1 MQLGFVG
8 TGHIASAL
16 VEGLAE
22 TNPEDERVVVSPRG
36 AAHAA
41 RLAATYPQ
49 VQVARDN
56 QGVVNGSDVVFLC
69 VRPPIARQVLAE
81 LRFDAQQLLVSLVAV
96 TPLALVRELAAPATV
111 VRAVP
116 IPSAS
121 RRLSPTGYYPPE
133 PRAAALFNRVGTALP
148 LDTERQLSVI
158 WAATALIS
166 PAYALAS
173 VVSGWLS
180 DEGVAGALAA
190 QFTVEQ
196 FRGVLALVEPG
207 DELQLDRLAARAATP
222 GGLNEQAL
230 TLLREAGACDAVRQ
244 ALDAV
249 LQRLLAAE
257 I

>member
-1 MQLGFVG
+1 VQLGFLG

-16 VEGLAE
+16 VEGLAA
-22 TNPEDERVVVSPRG
+22 TNPGDERVVVSPRG

-41 RLAATYPQ
+41 RLAATFRH
-49 VQVARDN
+49 VRVARNN
-56 QGVVNGSDVVFLC
+56 QAVVNGSDVVFLC
-69 VRPPIARQVLAE
+69 VRPPVARQVLTE
-81 LRFDAQQLLVSLVAV
+81 LRFEARQLLVSLVAV
-96 TPLALVRELAAPATV
+96 TPLAVVRELAAPAMV

-121 RRLSPTGYYPPE
+121 RGLSPTGFYPAE
-133 PRAAALFNRVGTALP
+133 PRAAALFNRVGSALP
-148 LDTERQLSVI
+148 LDTERQLSAI

-173 VVSGWLS
+173 TVSRWLS

-190 QFTVEQ
+190 QFAVEQ

-207 DELQLDRLAARAATP
+207 DEPQLDRLAARAATP

-244 ALDAV
+244 TLDAV
-249 LQRLLAAE
+249 LQRLLAADA
-257 I
+257 